1 MNKRMKTL
9 VTIKDIAKIANV
21 SHTTVSRALNNS
33 PLIKEDTKLR
43 IMKLAEQLHYT
54 PNYSAKS
61 LVMKKS
67 YTIGLFFTS
76 ISSGTSS
83 SFFAETVKGVNSVI
97 SEDFNM
103 SVRGIDDYKD
113 FTSFNNQRFD
123 GIILMSQSDSDS
135 LFIYHILQQNIP
147 LVVLNRQVEG
157 EIINI
162 LSNDREGSYEVVH
175 YLIEQGHKKIGI
187 IEGKEGFRSA
197 IERREGYLKAM
208 LECQLQPQL
217 NWMQPGEYDMKS
229 GYEAMNK
236 LLALENCPTAVF
248 CSNDDM
254 AIGAMNAIFAK
265 NLKVPEDISIV
276 GFDDIGFSQYTTPR
290 LTTVKRPIE
299 KISVLGA
306 QKLLGMLNGEP
317 KVKDRILVN
326 TKLQIRQSVRTL

>member
-1 MNKRMKTL
+1 MKTL

-33 PLIKEDTKLR
+33 PLIKEDTKRR
-43 IMKLAEQLHYT
+43 IIKLAEQLHYT